1 MRSRRPR
8 FYNLKRPKVRQSWNK
23 FNLFNLARLTAGPM
37 GRYNRTFFQQKWIAK
52 SIARGY
58 HGPHVRERDWERMFS
73 RRLLSS
79 VELHPSYLAQHDGSE
94 QAAGRGSGR
103 ELDPSGDNPPV
114 SAENFSPTEALRR
127 KHFDQGAEAE
137 DGARWA
143 HANARYFNRDH
154 RTPPIFAKPVRDMT
168 PYMQMTFAPLERRLD
183 IAIFRAM
190 FASSTL
196 QARQF
201 CVHGAVK
208 VNGKTMRHP
217 AYLLN
222 PGDMFQ
228 VDIERVL
235 YATGE
240 PKNPKEAAR
249 IEKMLQQQ
257 EEREAAREAKAA
269 ALHEAKKQ
277 QLADKLNAGQP
288 SGSEG
293 SQAEA
298 SEQAATATDTSVEAE
313 TVTADEGAAAEATAT
328 TGLDKDGEPL
338 TEEELAAEH
347 RSQLKGLIRDAKRLL
362 SDKDN
367 MGAKQK
373 QRVRLFMSEAKR
385 ALSRLG
391 KTEAASL
398 EDHSV
403 GTAAAAREGLMNH
416 LAAVLKGLDLDQH
429 PKQAAAEA
437 EEGTDADAESAEGS
451 SPRTFEEEI
460 EGLSQEEQAA
470 LAQLL
475 KEDAENPV
483 DESKPY
489 LTPWRP
495 RKYLAPFAF
504 IPRYLEVNQNIC
516 AAVYLRHPV
525 ARRGSAEVPTPLPYE
540 TSQLAFN
547 WYLRRR

>member
-23 FNLFNLARLTAGPM
+23 FNLYNLARLTVGPTI
-37 GRYNRTFFQQKWIAK
+37 RYNRTFFQQKWIAK

-73 RRLLSS
+73 RRLLSA
-79 VELHPSYLAQHDGSE
+79 VELPPAYLASHDGSE

-103 ELDPSGDNPPV
+103 EHDPNDPDPPI
-114 SAENFSPTEALRR
+114 SATNFSPTEIKRR
-127 KHFDQGAEAE
+127 SRLEPEKKFAFPNTF
-137 DGARWA
+137 A
-143 HANARYFNRDH
+143 HPDAYYFNVKH
-154 RTPPIFAKPVRDMT
+154 RTPSFFGDPVRDMT

-183 IAIFRAM
+183 VAIFRAL

-228 VDIERVL
+228 VDPERVL

-249 IEKMLQQQ
+249 IESMLKQQ
-257 EEREAAREAKAA
+257 EEREAAREASAA
-269 ALHEAKKQ
+269 ALHAAKKQ
-277 QLADKLNAGQP
+277 QLAEKLKNADQQGGGDGP
-288 SGSEG
+288 
-293 SQAEA
+293 QAEA
-298 SEQAATATDTSVEAE
+298 ASADTPLEAE
-313 TVTADEGAAAEATAT
+313 TQAVEEGAAAETKAT

-338 TEEELAAEH
+338 TAEELAAEH
-347 RSQLKGLIRDAKRLL
+347 RSQLKALIRDAKRLL
-362 SDKDN
+362 SEKDK

-391 KTEAASL
+391 KKDVADSL
-398 EDHSV
+398 EDLNAET
-403 GTAAAAREGLMNH
+403 TAAAARDGLMNH
-416 LAAVLKGLDLDQH
+416 LAAILKGLHLDQQ
-429 PKQAAAEA
+429 PTQTSAEA
-437 EEGTDADAESAEGS
+437 EKEGEDAAAA
-451 SPRTFEEEI
+451 PRTFEEEV
-460 EGLSQEEQAA
+460 EALSPGEQAA
-470 LAQLL
+470 LARLL

-504 IPRYLEVNQNIC
+504 VPRYLEVNQNIC